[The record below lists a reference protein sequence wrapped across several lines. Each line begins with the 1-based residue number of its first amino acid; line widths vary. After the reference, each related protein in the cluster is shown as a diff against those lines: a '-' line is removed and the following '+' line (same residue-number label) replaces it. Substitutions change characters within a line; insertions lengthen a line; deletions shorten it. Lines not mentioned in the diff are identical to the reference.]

1 MHNLLSVANIFRTR
15 SEEGN
20 PAKDPTSLH
29 SRYSID
35 RLNSQATGSS
45 THSNPSSLPHP
56 HNQHDTQASDESAVP
71 RSAPMESNDD
81 TRHPPQSLS
90 VTSSRPSLL
99 SRHSYLSR
107 LSDDDASPLPSPTK
121 KKRRFNFP
129 LPFFSKSH
137 EHPAPATLAFVV
149 ESPPVLFYLDP
160 ERSTGALVSGQVVID
175 VKEELL
181 EVNSVAASVTKTV
194 VHKKPFQS
202 HCDDCTAH
210 EEELQHWTLVAQPLL
225 LSRGELTLFFFYLS
239 FPLHL
244 ALPMSASVSHPANT
258 HVFFC
263 LGLHKFPFTGILE
276 GHLPITTE
284 TNLVSISYE
293 LRATTLVSRHPV
305 TPDGPG
311 IPIFHSEP
319 LQVRRSLPETD
330 APHNSVRVFPPTN
343 IRASAQYQQV
353 LYPSGRNNLTMAL
366 DGLTTKLVQE
376 DSVECWRLKK
386 ASWRLEESIKAVSN
400 ACARHATPLT
410 DPAQAEAET
419 NRNRIPRT
427 ETRVIGEEI
436 ISRDWK
442 SDYLSADGHIELF
455 FDFGLHPAFRKPQP
469 HHPHYYPHYH
479 HNAHRDS
486 ELPRFV
492 CDTATAQGTQISHSL
507 LVELIVSRARAPASK
522 PDALVDTGTGR
533 ILRMRFRVYLT
544 DKPGSRVA
552 WDDEAPPMYDEVP
565 PSPPCYEGGDPN
577 DSDGAD
583 HHDTEPIYAA
593 RDSVEWREGDPASPV
608 SSTSSP
614 SPPPPDALPLPPF
627 PTTSSP

>member
-20 PAKDPTSLH
+20 PAKTPL
-29 SRYSID
+29 R
-35 RLNSQATGSS
+35 S
-45 THSNPSSLPHP
+45 THEASL
-56 HNQHDTQASDESAVP
+56 Q
-71 RSAPMESNDD
+71 
-81 TRHPPQSLS
+81 
-90 VTSSRPSLL
+90 
-99 SRHSYLSR
+99 
-107 LSDDDASPLPSPTK
+107 
-121 KKRRFNFP
+121 FP

-225 LSRGELTLFFFYLS
+225 LSRG
-239 FPLHL
+239 
-244 ALPMSASVSHPANT
+244 
-258 HVFFC
+258 
-263 LGLHKFPFTGILE
+263 LHKFPFTGILE

-330 APHNSVRVFPPTN
+330 APHNS
-343 IRASAQYQQV
+343 QV

-376 DSVECWRLKK
+376 DSR
-386 ASWRLEESIKAVSN
+386 A
-400 ACARHATPLT
+400 
-410 DPAQAEAET
+410 
-419 NRNRIPRT
+419 
-427 ETRVIGEEI
+427 
-436 ISRDWK
+436 
-442 SDYLSADGHIELF
+442 
-455 FDFGLHPAFRKPQP
+455 
-469 HHPHYYPHYH
+469 
-479 HNAHRDS
+479 
-486 ELPRFV
+486 PRFV
-492 CDTATAQGTQISHSL
+492 CDTVTAQGTQISHSL

-552 WDDEAPPMYDEVP
+552 WDDEAPP
-565 PSPPCYEGGDPN
+565 SHLRRAG
-577 DSDGAD
+577 
-583 HHDTEPIYAA
+583 
-593 RDSVEWREGDPASPV
+593 
-608 SSTSSP
+608 
-614 SPPPPDALPLPPF
+614 
-627 PTTSSP
+627 